1 MTIDI
6 KFVKSELTNN
16 ITIACEQVNKTYK
29 KRLEYYLAIDD
40 ITNMASVCYVVSII
54 GIRDDLGRPTLFSS
68 EYFHEA
74 SIEFAIQAYNEID
87 LNYIENYEASE

>member
-16 ITIACEQVNKTYK
+16 ITIACEQVNNMHK

-40 ITNMASVCYVVSII
+40 ITNMASVCYVVSIVY
-54 GIRDDLGRPTLFSS
+54 IRNDRLPGLFSS

-87 LNYIENYEASE
+87 LNYIENHEASE